1 MRSYCILLLLILI
14 INPIFAQKKTKII
27 KTYPDGQ
34 IKEKGII
41 SLPDSTRIGKWYFYF
56 HNGQLSMEGEYDSNG
71 LEIGTWKQYYPNGE
85 IYIVEA
91 KDNGPIK
98 AYYKYPDTLKMTGQL
113 KNRKPE
119 GEWIIYYE
127 NGNIQSRQYFSE
139 GKMIGQW
146 EYYFENGKLWKIIS
160 SDTGPVII
168 YDSLGNKIEEWH
180 IVNGQ
185 MDGEHKT
192 YTTHG
197 TLISKITYKNGKKD
211 GPYELY
217 HGNGQKALEGFYK
230 DDKKIGIWKYYY
242 PNKKLAKEENQATG
256 PCYSWY

>member
-113 KNRKPE
+113 KIANLR
-119 GEWIIYYE
+119 
-127 NGNIQSRQYFSE
+127 
-139 GKMIGQW
+139 
-146 EYYFENGKLWKIIS
+146 
-160 SDTGPVII
+160 
-168 YDSLGNKIEEWH
+168 
-180 IVNGQ
+180 
-185 MDGEHKT
+185 
-192 YTTHG
+192 
-197 TLISKITYKNGKKD
+197 
-211 GPYELY
+211 
-217 HGNGQKALEGFYK
+217 GNGLFIMKM
-230 DDKKIGIWKYYY
+230 GIFKVD
-242 PNKKLAKEENQATG
+242 NISLKVK
-256 PCYSWY
+256 